1 MRLTVVTFIRPGSEP
16 RGRPLSR
23 LAAYA
28 RQIERRGFPGIWVT
42 DSLGRGRPTLD
53 PLVALGALSVA
64 TPRVELGTAVLQVSL
79 RNPIELAHR
88 VQSVQALSGGRLRL
102 GVGSGSTPA
111 DFDPLGT
118 DYEQRLRYLMRSLE
132 IMDPAG

>member
-1 MRLTVVTFIRPGSEP
+1 MRLSVVTFMRPEGES
-16 RGRPLSR
+16 RGRTLSR
-23 LAAYA
+23 VIDYA

-79 RNPIELAHR
+79 GHPLELAHR
-88 VQSVQALSGGRLRL
+88 ALSVQALSGSARRPDPTARDGRGR
-102 GVGSGSTPA
+102 SGGAATPA
-111 DFDPLGT
+111 IP
-118 DYEQRLRYLMRSLE
+118 R
-132 IMDPAG
+132 

>member
-1 MRLTVVTFIRPGSEP
+1 MRLSVVTFMRPGGEP
-16 RGRPLSR
+16 RGRSLHR
-23 LAAYA
+23 IVEYA

-79 RNPIELAHR
+79 RHPIELAHR
-88 VQSVQALSGGRLRL
+88 VQSVRPCPA
-102 GVGSGSTPA
+102 VGSASVSAAARRAPISTSSAPITSSA
-111 DFDPLGT
+111 SAT
-118 DYEQRLRYLMRSLE
+118 
-132 IMDPAG
+132 